1 MTDSQRRIFLV
12 DNGSLRAS
20 STRNLR
26 RLAAELSDRCGV
38 TVEPVSLLHSNKVPR
53 EELDGQPARTF
64 GPAATRAA
72 REGAEEILVIPLF
85 FGPTRAVT
93 EYLPERVGQ
102 LHEEH
107 PEVAVR
113 VAKPIVDIHGRVDLR
128 LARALRDGV
137 ESVTPPGSCPAV
149 ALVDHGSPIPEVTA
163 VRNVLAGQL
172 AALLENQAERVVGA
186 SMERRDGDAYRFNE
200 PLLENLVDHTGFNHG
215 TVVVA
220 MLFLSPGRHA
230 GPDGDVAGICR
241 DAEARNPDLTTYMT
255 PLAGDHPAL
264 VDILADRVDDAIQGR
279 EFLVQIEPVATEPA
293 SHSAVP
299 G

>member
-1 MTDSQRRIFLV
+1 MSNRDRRIFLI

-20 STRNLR
+20 STLNLR
-26 RLAAELSDRCGV
+26 QLAAAVTERCGT
-38 TVEPVSLLHSNKVPR
+38 TVEPVSLLHSNKVAR
-53 EELDGQPARTF
+53 EELNGQPARTF

-102 LHEEH
+102 LHEDY
-107 PEVAVR
+107 PQVR
-113 VAKPIVDIHGRVDLR
+113 VTVAKPLVDPQGRVDLR
-128 LARALRDGV
+128 LAEALRDGV
-137 ESVTPPGSCPAV
+137 DSVAHTDEPPAIAV
-149 ALVDHGSPIPEVTA
+149 VDHGSPIPEVTA
-163 VRNVLAGQL
+163 VRNVLTGQL
-172 AALLENQAERVVGA
+172 AALLAGRAERIVGA
-186 SMERRDGDAYRFNE
+186 SMERRDGDEYRFNE
-200 PLLENLVDHTGFNHG
+200 PLLERLLDQPGFNQGH
-215 TVVVA
+215 VVIA

-241 DAEARNPDLTTYMT
+241 EAEERHPELRTQMT

-264 VDILADRVDDAIQGR
+264 IDILADRVRDGLAGEELMFTISPPSG
-279 EFLVQIEPVATEPA
+279 EAA
-293 SHSAVP
+293 SASAVT